1 MKMTTASTGAPT
13 TPRQRY
19 ARGEGDRL
27 RTDLLEAAADLMA
40 THDSIESISLRA
52 VARAAGVSPTAVY
65 RHFDDHLDLL
75 RQAVDYCWDN
85 FRNEM
90 QAGQSSSADPFVAFR
105 NTGDNYVRFAISNG
119 GQYRVLFSNR
129 IDLGTDR
136 PSSGLEAFDILVALI
151 DAVLRA
157 NDDPRDA
164 VDVAIQTHT
173 WIHGIVDLVT
183 GNPDKPRPTTDKM
196 LDDLGTTLRLVAAP
210 GVSD

>member
-105 NTGDNYVRFAISNG
+105 NTGDNYVRFAISNR

-129 IDLGTDR
+129 IDLGTER
-136 PSSGLEAFDILVALI
+136 SSSGLEAFDILVALI

-183 GNPDKPRPTTDKM
+183 GNPDIPWPTTDKM

-210 GVSD
+210 GGRD